1 MAKSLN
7 YSPSSDVF
15 FSIGYFYVM
24 IQQILIILI
33 FAAAVVYLGITVYK
47 AFAAKSG
54 CSSGCG
60 KCGAVDFKK
69 IEKQIAERKL

>member
-1 MAKSLN
+1 
-7 YSPSSDVF
+7 
-15 FSIGYFYVM
+15 M

-54 CSSGCG
+54 CASGCG
-60 KCGAVDFKK
+60 KCGVIDFKK